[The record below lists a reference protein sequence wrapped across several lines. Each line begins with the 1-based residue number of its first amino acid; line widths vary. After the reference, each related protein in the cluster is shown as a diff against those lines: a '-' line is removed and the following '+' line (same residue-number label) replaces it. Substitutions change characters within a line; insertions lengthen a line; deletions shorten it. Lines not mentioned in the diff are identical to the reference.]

1 LETLAFRITFVL
13 GMDAAGWTVVGVLS
27 TAVFAAAT
35 FGINVLAH
43 LHDRALSGTR
53 GALHVKACAW
63 ELGPGENHVFST
75 PPEWDR
81 KNTRYMALQLLN
93 RGTYPIEAILSEKVV
108 RVRLTRRKVD
118 SIRALDPGETMQ
130 TTLAPHVPLVVW
142 VLLHNKRGW
151 KDSGKFNHHLVWLQ
165 VNSFDNF
172 HFRRRAWLKN
182 LPK

>member
-1 LETLAFRITFVL
+1 METLGFRITFVL

-35 FGINVLAH
+35 FGVNVLAH

-53 GALHVKACAW
+53 GALHVKACSW
-63 ELGPGENHVFST
+63 NIGPGENHVFRT

-93 RGTYPIEAILSEKVV
+93 RGPYPIEAGLFEGDV
-108 RVRLTRRKVD
+108 RVRLRRRKVD
-118 SIRALDPGETMQ
+118 AIRALGPGETMQ
-130 TTLAPHVPLVVW
+130 TTLTPQVPLVVW

-151 KDSGKFNHHLVWLQ
+151 KDSGKTNHHLVWILI
-165 VNSFDNF
+165 NSFDTF